1 MLSIFKDY
9 WEDIGVELILD
20 VKEYGAW
27 SAIMSYQT
35 HKYMFVRGV
44 STTLPKDLNPVLIG
58 NWENVGGIED
68 RRIVD
73 DKYRMDNAI
82 IIGEPLANEIAREI
96 IPYILEKGWIIPL
109 PGAVS
114 YHFWQPWIKNYHGEI
129 TVGMADYHNWA
140 KYVRIDQDMKD
151 DMTGTR

>member
-109 PGAVS
+109 PEAAA
-114 YHFWQPWIKNYHGEI
+114 YHF
-129 TVGMADYHNWA
+129 
-140 KYVRIDQDMKD
+140 
-151 DMTGTR
+151 